1 MLSRFALN
9 AGRLASRDGVMVVSS
24 RSASQ
29 FPWEGVLRYPTAEE
43 QAAMDKK
50 SATMSIA
57 ELKEEYT
64 KFAPK
69 QIVEAPERDYKNFPT
84 MRALEDSPVR
94 HGWIPE
100 SWFQSF
106 YKTTGVTGPYCFAAT
121 FGTFLMSKEYL
132 IFSFESNILFCG
144 AAFMIY
150 VVKKIGPGTKA
161 WLEESQKDYEE
172 CYVNYEKECKGELQR
187 TVAHYETQIANG
199 EGIPMLYTAK
209 RENVGLQ
216 LEAEYRERQNKV
228 YSEVKRRLDYQVAT
242 DTTKRR
248 VEQAH
253 MVNWIID
260 SVKKSITPET
270 EKANLQSCLARL
282 KSLATAPA

>member
-1 MLSRFALN
+1 MLSRFALQT
-9 AGRLASRDGVMVVSS
+9 GRFAARDGVAISS

-43 QAAMDKK
+43 QAEMTKK
-50 SATMSIA
+50 SATMSVA
-57 ELKEEYT
+57 ELKDEYA
-64 KFAPK
+64 KLAPK
-69 QIVEAPERDYKNFPT
+69 QIVESPERDYKNFPT
-84 MRALEDSPVR
+84 FRRLEDAPVR
-94 HGWIPE
+94 HGFIPE

-106 YKTTGVTGPYCFAAT
+106 YKTTGVTGPYVFMGT
-121 FGTFLMSKEYL
+121 FGTFLMSKEYF
-132 IFSFESNILFCG
+132 IFSFETNILFTG
-144 AAFMIY
+144 LVFMIY
-150 VVKKIGPGTKA
+150 VVNKMGPATNKLVEG
-161 WLEESQKDYEE
+161 LQKDEAAVYVEYEE
-172 CYVNYEKECKGELQR
+172 HCKDELNKTIQHYEKQM
-187 TVAHYETQIANG
+187 ANSD
-199 EGIPMLYTAK
+199 GIPMLYTAK

-216 LEAEYRERQNKV
+216 LEAEFRERQNKV

-242 DTTKRR
+242 DTVKRR

>member
-1 MLSRFALN
+1 MLSRFALQT
-9 AGRLASRDGVMVVSS
+9 GRFAARDGVAISS

-43 QAAMDKK
+43 QAEMTKK
-50 SATMSIA
+50 SATMSVA
-57 ELKEEYT
+57 ELKEEYA
-64 KFAPK
+64 KLAPK
-69 QIVEAPERDYKNFPT
+69 QIVESPERDYKNFPT
-84 MRALEDSPVR
+84 FRRLEDAPVR
-94 HGWIPE
+94 HGFIPE

-106 YKTTGVTGPYCFAAT
+106 YKTTGVTGPYVFMGT
-121 FGTFLMSKEYL
+121 FGTFLMSKEYF
-132 IFSFESNILFCG
+132 IFSFETNILFTG
-144 AAFMIY
+144 LVFMIY
-150 VVKKIGPGTKA
+150 VIKKLTPGTNA
-161 WLEESQKDYEE
+161 MLEGFQKDQKDLYAEYE
-172 CYVNYEKECKGELQR
+172 NHCKGELQK
-187 TVAHYETQIANG
+187 TVAHYEKELSYA
-199 EGIPMLYTAK
+199 AK
-209 RENVGLQ
+209 RDNVGLQ

-242 DTTKRR
+242 DTVKRR